1 MIYLCN
7 KYTILLYINKFIRKI
22 FIKNISF
29 VYIMAMLASIDR
41 KNNGVG
47 VVGELSETEF
57 TELENYQ
64 NYNWD

>member
-29 VYIMAMLASIDR
+29 VYIMALLASIDR